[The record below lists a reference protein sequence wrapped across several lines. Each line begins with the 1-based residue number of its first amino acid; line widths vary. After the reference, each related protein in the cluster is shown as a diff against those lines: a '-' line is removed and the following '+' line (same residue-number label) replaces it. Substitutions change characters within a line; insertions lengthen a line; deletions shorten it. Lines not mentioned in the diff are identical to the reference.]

1 MISVVPTKEEK
12 SRLLSAAK
20 KVLVEIEKETKKIDK
35 RIRPVLLG
43 SASRDTWLPN
53 EKDLDVFLIFPLE
66 YEKVKM
72 EEVVTD
78 IGRKILTEVTKRY
91 AEHPYVRGVYR
102 GFEVEIVPCYA
113 VASPRDL
120 KSAVDRTPFHDKF
133 VKGRILG
140 KENEVRLLKRFL
152 KGIGCYGAEAK
163 VEGLSGYLCEL
174 LIIKHG
180 SFEGVL
186 KAACDWHVGHVMWI
200 GHLKRKKEK
209 KFTEPLVFID
219 PVDEN
224 RNVSSA
230 LSNTKL
236 NEFIFAAKKYLE
248 CPRDEFFFPKKRVA
262 EKSEILRKFEKR
274 KTCIVA
280 VVLKTPDLVDDVL
293 YPQLKRAV
301 GAIKKL
307 LLRSD
312 FPVIDTD
319 FFVGDKT
326 CILIELASIEIP
338 TLRLHKGPEV
348 NTPHETRFL
357 SKYLKFD
364 GKLTEPFIRGDRW
377 AIFLK
382 RRYINA
388 RALLSDF
395 LSHEHLEK
403 EGMPKYIAKSLSE
416 GHIISEGIGA
426 ILPDFSENLM
436 VYFDPRFRWE
446 SP

>member
-12 SRLLSAAK
+12 SRLLSAAN
-20 KVLVEIEKETKKIDK
+20 KVLLEIEKETKEIDK

-53 EKDLDVFLIFPLE
+53 ERDLDVFLIFPLE
-66 YEKVKM
+66 YEKARM
-72 EEVVTD
+72 EEVVTG
-78 IGRKILTEVTKRY
+78 IGRKILTGVTKRY
-91 AEHPYVRGVYR
+91 AEHPYVRGVYG

-186 KAACDWHVGHVMWI
+186 KAACEWHVGHIIWI
-200 GHLKRKKEK
+200 GNLKRKKDK

-248 CPRDEFFFPKKRVA
+248 GPRDEFFFPKKRVA
-262 EKSEILRKFEKR
+262 EKSEIIRKFEKR

-280 VVLKTPDLVDDVL
+280 VVIKTPDLVDDVL

-301 GAIKKL
+301 GTIKKL

-312 FPVIDTD
+312 FPVIGID

-338 TLRLHKGPEV
+338 PLRLHKGPEV

-357 SKYLKFD
+357 KKYLKFD
-364 GKLTEPFIRGDRW
+364 GKLTEPFIMGDRW

-382 RRYINA
+382 RRYTNA
-388 RALLSDF
+388 RALLYDF
-395 LSHEHLEK
+395 LSQEHLEK
-403 EGMPKYIAKSLSE
+403 EGMPKYIANSLSE
-416 GHIISEGIGA
+416 GHIISEGISA

-436 VYFDPRFRWE
+436 AYFDPRFRWE
-446 SP
+446 SS